1 MKKGISIALGII
13 VLMTVVV
20 VVLSGDGDG
29 ECEAPTS
36 QSSAGGDF
44 AYPVDRQYKVS
55 SPFGPRWGTEHQGVD
70 FAAPHGSPIYAF
82 AAGKVVDARDTGVA
96 GFGGWVVIDHEIEGK
111 KVSTVYG
118 HQDPGGNLVKQGETV
133 KAGQQI
139 AKVGN
144 SGQSTGP
151 HLHFEVWEGGRLSGG
166 KPVDPEQGWLE
177 KADETAGRAAS
188 GASVFII
195 GDSLTVAAE
204 AHLKKK
210 IPGVEIDAKVGRQ
223 YGEGL
228 RILQEKDVQASTVFM
243 LLGTNGA
250 FSADDIAET
259 KKAAAGAQV
268 ILMTVG
274 GAAVSSAPSVNNVV
288 KSSRLPFVDW
298 AQAVKA
304 DPALV
309 GEDGIH
315 PTATGAEKFADL
327 VASKVSAGSSSE
339 RRAPAAASG
348 ERQDGES
355 IEDFRARQIV
365 GRGEERGEDEDTILA
380 ALAAA
385 KVESQMKMLASEAV
399 PESMQYPNDGVVP
412 GDYDS
417 VGLFQTRVSV
427 HGPKHGGVKGLMD
440 PKVQID
446 WFYDTAKTVT
456 DSSTPWLLAANVEQP
471 RADLRG
477 KYALEEE
484 YAREKY
490 KQFSGNSAGS
500 LGDASAK
507 DCGGSLEGSITNGDL
522 GNKILGYARK
532 QFGLPYV
539 WGGGDHH
546 GPTGGGF
553 DCSGLTMYAVYQATD
568 GEVALLHHTD
578 QQEAHSALKTVS
590 WEDRKPGDLLF
601 FPGASSANPWEK
613 YHHVSIYSGEKD
625 GKAMQYEAQTYG
637 VNSGE
642 YPVRMT
648 EGIVVKRVTISTATS
663 EKATDEQEKDS

>member
-1 MKKGISIALGII
+1 MKKGLGIAVGLT
-13 VLMTVVV
+13 VLMTLVV
-20 VVLSGDGDG
+20 VVLSNGDG
-29 ECEAPTS
+29 ECELPTN
-36 QSSAGGDF
+36 QSNASGNF
-44 AYPVDRQYKVS
+44 AYPVDRQYEIS

-70 FAAPHGSPIYAF
+70 FAAPQGSPIYAF
-82 AAGKVVDARDTGVA
+82 AAGTVVDARDTGVA

-118 HQDPGGNLVKQGETV
+118 HQDPGGNLVKAGETV

-151 HLHFEVWEGGRLSGG
+151 HLHFEVWDGGRLSGG
-166 KPVDPEQGWLE
+166 RPVDPEEGWLE
-177 KADETAGRAAS
+177 KTNESAAQPAS
-188 GASVFII
+188 GDSVLII
-195 GDSLTVAAE
+195 GDSLTVGAE

-228 RILQEKDVQASTVFM
+228 RILQQKDAHASTVFM

-250 FSADDIAET
+250 FSADDVAEA
-259 KKAAAGAQV
+259 KKAANDAQI

-274 GAAVSSAPSVNNVV
+274 GPGVSSSQSVNRVV
-288 KSSRLPFVDW
+288 KNSGLSFVDW
-298 AQAVKA
+298 AQAVKE
-304 DPALV
+304 DPALI
-309 GEDGIH
+309 GSDGIH
-315 PTATGAEKFADL
+315 PTTAGSEKFAGLIAD
-327 VASKVSAGSSSE
+327 KVSAEPADDRGDG
-339 RRAPAAASG
+339 APAAVSG
-348 ERQDGES
+348 EREDGEA

-365 GRGEERGEDEDTILA
+365 GRGEERGEKEETILA

-385 KVESQMKMLASEAV
+385 QVESGTKMLASRAV
-399 PESMQYPNDGVVP
+399 PESMQYPNDGVAP

-417 VGLFQTRVSV
+417 VGLFQTRVSI
-427 HGPKHGGVKGLMD
+427 HGPKYGGVKGLMD
-440 PKVQID
+440 PMTQID
-446 WFYDTAKTVT
+446 WFYDAAQGVT
-456 DSSTPWLLAANVEQP
+456 GATPWELAANVERP
-471 RADLRG
+471 REDLRG
-477 KYALEEE
+477 KYALQEDH
-484 YAREKY
+484 ARKKFAEFTGK
-490 KQFSGNSAGS
+490 GAGS
-500 LGDASAK
+500 ASDPSAK
-507 DCGGSLEGSITNGDL
+507 DCGGSLDGSINNSDL

-568 GEVALLHHTD
+568 GHVALLHHTD
-578 QQEAHSALKTVS
+578 QQEAHSSLKTVS

-625 GKAMQYEAQTYG
+625 GKAMQYEAQTFG

-648 EGIVVKRVTISTATS
+648 EGVVVKRVTMSTDTS
-663 EKATDEQEKDS
+663 EKTTDEQEKDS